1 MNKTLIYNFIGLLLL
16 IVVFVFDIL
25 LSFSNPDMTST
36 RLFLTFWHYYLI
48 SFILALC
55 SIMLFRWGVE

>member
-1 MNKTLIYNFIGLLLL
+1 MNKKVVYYFIG
-16 IVVFVFDIL
+16 IIIFVVVLVFNFW

-48 SFILALC
+48 SVVLVLC